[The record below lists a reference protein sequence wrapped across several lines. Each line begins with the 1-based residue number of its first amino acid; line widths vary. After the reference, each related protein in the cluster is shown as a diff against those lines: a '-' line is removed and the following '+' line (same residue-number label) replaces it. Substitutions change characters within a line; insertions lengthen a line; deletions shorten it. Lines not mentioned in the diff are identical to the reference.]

1 RPDDRGSRRARATE
15 PRRGLDRGL
24 RLPLD
29 RRRRGRRDPRAH
41 RVRQRTGEHRD
52 GRPDTGRDRSGAVPA
67 DPAVGDARVGRAG
80 CRVRRRRGAAS
91 GSGRLARRMTRRPAT
106 PIHNRIAVLRAERG
120 LSRQDVADAL
130 GINYQTVGYIER
142 GEYNPSLDLAF
153 AVAEFFELPLE
164 AVFSPRPFEPMS
176 SRLYG
181 RAPSDDGAGAVT

>member
-1 RPDDRGSRRARATE
+1 
-15 PRRGLDRGL
+15 
-24 RLPLD
+24 
-29 RRRRGRRDPRAH
+29 
-41 RVRQRTGEHRD
+41 
-52 GRPDTGRDRSGAVPA
+52 
-67 DPAVGDARVGRAG
+67 
-80 CRVRRRRGAAS
+80 
-91 GSGRLARRMTRRPAT
+91 MTRRPAT